1 MAIDYTTIEEVINDF
16 QLMIDDT
23 SYNKEAQI
31 YQLRL
36 LALQGLR
43 ELTFDVEQKVKTVER
58 TVNSS
63 SLFITLPPDY
73 VKLLRVGFR
82 GDDDE
87 FHPLGY
93 KSNLS
98 LDASVQSVI
107 NDDPYDENNPY
118 YHTEVGRK
126 YGIGGGQNT
135 LGYYRI
141 NRQDGTINFSSDV
154 AGKTV
159 FMEYISDGITATPGK
174 DHIIKLTMAPS
185 IKGGANEGLQN
196 YTYMIKNGS
205 GFRIPS
211 RSGGSITY
219 IFKDSTENPFEDLT
233 SDPTALEIFAPISI
247 SQGDSTSSSE
257 IAEAVTRVINEGH
270 PRYHVAPNDTNITAS
285 NEGNVVTIVISN
297 LSSEPKDLLD
307 PDGTFDTNLFIST
320 NPQSFSVLGQSLV
333 QLGSSG
339 DVPKIHK
346 FCEEALRSYMYFKY
360 IQRKR
365 GIPANEKQMAKKSY
379 FNEKRLAKARMMNFN
394 KEAAMQIS
402 RKAFK
407 QSPKM

>member
-1 MAIDYTTIEEVINDF
+1 MAIDYTTIEEVVNDL

-23 SYNKEAQI
+23 SYDKEAQI

-43 ELTFDVEQKVKTVER
+43 ELTFDVEQKVKTIER
-58 TVNSS
+58 IVNSS
-63 SLFITLPPDY
+63 SLVITLPPDY
-73 VKLLRVGFR
+73 VKLLRVGFK

-98 LDASVQSVI
+98 LDATIQSVI

-141 NRQDGTINFSSDV
+141 NRQDSTINFSSNV

-159 FMEYISDGITATPGK
+159 FMEYISDGITATPGE
-174 DHIIKLTMAPS
+174 DHIVKFNMADTFFNS
-185 IKGGANEGLQN
+185 SATGIYNDTTIA
-196 YTYMIKNGS
+196 
-205 GFRIPS
+205 IPS
-211 RSGGSITY
+211 RSGGVITY
-219 IFKDSTENPFEDLT
+219 TFKSTGGVFDATGTPLYDYDNLSSNPLSTEVYVDL
-233 SDPTALEIFAPISI
+233 FN
-247 SQGDSTSSSE
+247 GSSSDA
-257 IAEAVTRVINEGH
+257 AEALTEVINNGH
-270 PRYHVAPNDTNITAS
+270 PRYHISPNDSNITAV
-285 NEGNVVTIVISN
+285 NNGRTVIVTISN
-297 LSSEPKDLLD
+297 LTADPLDLLSTT
-307 PDGTFDTNLFIST
+307 GEFDSNLYDKTVSAF
-320 NPQSFSVLGQSLV
+320 FSVDSQELI

-346 FCEEALRSYMYFKY
+346 FCEEALRSYIYYKY

-365 GIPANEKQMAKKSY
+365 GIPANEKQMAKRSY
-379 FNEKRLAKARMMNFN
+379 FNEKRLARARMMNFN

>member
-1 MAIDYTTIEEVINDF
+1 MAIDYTTIEEIINDF

-23 SYNKEAQI
+23 SYDKEAQI

-43 ELTFDVEQKVKTVER
+43 ELTFDVEQRVKTIEKVVQS
-58 TVNSS
+58 T
-63 SLFITLPPDY
+63 SLRFTLPNDY
-73 VKLLRVGFR
+73 VKLLRVGFK

-87 FHPLGY
+87 IHPLGY

-98 LDASVQSVI
+98 LDATVQSVI
-107 NDDPYDENNPY
+107 SDDP

-135 LGYYRI
+135 LGYYRV

-159 FMEYISDGITATPGK
+159 FMEYISDGITATPGE
-174 DHIIKLTMAPS
+174 DHVVKFNIADTFFGSSDAIGLSNDTTIK
-185 IKGGANEGLQN
+185 
-196 YTYMIKNGS
+196 
-205 GFRIPS
+205 IPS
-211 RSGGSITY
+211 RSGGVITY
-219 IFKDSTENPFEDLT
+219 TFKSTDGVFDATGTPLYDYDNLSSNPLSTEVYVDL
-233 SDPTALEIFAPISI
+233 FN
-247 SQGDSTSSSE
+247 GSSSDV
-257 IAEAVTRVINEGH
+257 AESLTDVINNGH
-270 PRYHVAPNDTNITAS
+270 PRYHVSPNDSNITAV
-285 NEGNVVTIVISN
+285 NDENNVFVTISN
-297 LSSEPKDLLD
+297 LTSDPLDLLSTS
-307 PDGTFDTNLFIST
+307 GEFDSNLYDKTVGPF
-320 NPQSFSVLGQSLV
+320 FSVQSQTLV

-346 FCEEALRSYMYFKY
+346 FCEEALRSYMYYKY

-365 GIPANEKQMAKKSY
+365 GIPANEKQMAKRSY
-379 FNEKRLAKARMMNFN
+379 FNEKRLARARMMNFN